1 MIRRKPWGFEIRT
14 VTGVAIPISLG
25 GGVNVRTEWDESSS
39 RIANGIPTKI
49 SSKTKSTTEN
59 LVIAVRMVPDS
70 GNSGGKSI
78 SGTESGSRRPDEWFV
93 STVVM
98 PNKGVD
104 LLSTSSLTLW
114 NEPRRIARCVINQ
127 TSVRSD

>member
-1 MIRRKPWGFEIRT
+1 
-14 VTGVAIPISLG
+14 
-25 GGVNVRTEWDESSS
+25 
-39 RIANGIPTKI
+39 
-49 SSKTKSTTEN
+49 

-70 GNSGGKSI
+70 GKSGGKLI

-93 STVVM
+93 RTVVM

-114 NEPRRIARCVINQ
+114 NEPRRIARSVINANE
-127 TSVRSD
+127 RST